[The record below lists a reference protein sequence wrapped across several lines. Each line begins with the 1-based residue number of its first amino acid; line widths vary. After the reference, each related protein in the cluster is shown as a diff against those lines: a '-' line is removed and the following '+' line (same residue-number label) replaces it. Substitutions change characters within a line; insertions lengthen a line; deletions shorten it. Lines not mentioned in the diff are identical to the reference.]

1 MPMMGS
7 LGIYA
12 RFGFGPRFVIGKR
25 PLT

>member
-1 MPMMGS
+1 MMGS
-7 LGIYA
+7 LGIYT